1 MNAKNLRYP
10 FCAIY
15 WRDQAKEQG
24 NRSETEMIRRKV
36 GSTRGFQTGVLLAP
50 VFRGLLQMQ
59 LPRAFL
65 EPPCLGLLPICA
77 CMAYMASRGPLH
89 CDFSRSPAS
98 YCPSMVVPPCPVAP
112 LSGPS
117 SGLTWCHLVA
127 ATTHLLPLLLLL
139 LPNGQSAHA
148 CRTVNISTV
157 SLT

>member
-1 MNAKNLRYP
+1 MPY
-10 FCAIY
+10 I

-24 NRSETEMIRRKV
+24 SRAETDMIRRKV
-36 GSTRGFQTGVLLAP
+36 DLVSRQVCCWPL

-59 LPRAFL
+59 LPLAFL
-65 EPPCLGLLPICA
+65 EPPCLGLLPIGA
-77 CMAYMASRGPLH
+77 CMAYMASKGPSH

-98 YCPSMVVPPCPVAP
+98 YCPSMVEPPCSVAP

-139 LPNGQSAHA
+139 LLLPNGQSAHA